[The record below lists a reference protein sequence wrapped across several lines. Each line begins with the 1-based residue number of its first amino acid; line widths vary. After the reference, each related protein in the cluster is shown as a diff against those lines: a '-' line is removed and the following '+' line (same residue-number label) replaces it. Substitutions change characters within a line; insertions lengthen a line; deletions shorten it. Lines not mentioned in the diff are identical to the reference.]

1 MNHSISDLTFW
12 IGRLDFPEIDYKV
25 IVLDIKKYI
34 RWIHIKIYA
43 SNMFSFSPASFFYVG
58 LEN

>member
-25 IVLDIKKYI
+25 IILDFKKYI

-43 SNMFSFSPASFFYVG
+43 SNMFSLKEPRLHFFTWV
-58 LEN
+58 